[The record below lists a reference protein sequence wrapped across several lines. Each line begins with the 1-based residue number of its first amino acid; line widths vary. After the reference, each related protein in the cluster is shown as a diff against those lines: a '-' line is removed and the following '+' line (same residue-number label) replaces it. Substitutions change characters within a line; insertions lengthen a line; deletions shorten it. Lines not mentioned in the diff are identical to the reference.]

1 MPSKP
6 YVKLNAGDPD
16 VEAPKDALDAVLEAI
31 KKGGDWTHYGGV
43 EIPKQFRLA
52 VVDYYKKWIGPEY
65 KESQVIPV
73 AGSSAA
79 LYIAMASVLKEGD
92 EIILWEPS
100 YSNHYVMLRDMG
112 IKMRIPE
119 LPREN
124 KYHMDLGKLPSYVT
138 KKTKAILVCN
148 PNNPTGTVYKKKE
161 IEAVGDL
168 AEDNDLAIFS
178 DEIYLHYVYDDN
190 KFVAPST
197 IGNLRERTINI
208 MSFSKTF
215 SMTGWR
221 LGYVIVPDKYLVKAQ
236 TVSRVTA
243 PRPATF
249 IYPAGVAC
257 LRSDFKYV
265 DERRKE
271 YSARRDYFTKAI
283 DDMGMPCHKFEGAFY
298 AWFDARKYGLKS
310 DDFIARLEKEQNV
323 TLSSGAG
330 FGTKQEGF
338 IRVPMTAPI
347 PVLKDVVERVRSF
360 TGKL

>member
-16 VEAPKDALDAVLEAI
+16 VEAPKCAIDAVLEAI
-31 KKGGDWTHYGGV
+31 KKGGDWTHYGGN
-43 EIPKQFRLA
+43 EIPKQFREA
-52 VVDYYKKWIGPEY
+52 VVDYYKKWIGPVY

-92 EIILWEPS
+92 EILLWEPS

-112 IKMRIPE
+112 IKMKIAE

-124 KYHMDLGKLPSYVT
+124 KYHMDLDKLESYVS
-138 KKTKAILVCN
+138 KKTKAVLVCN

-161 IEAVGDL
+161 IKAVGDL
-168 AEDNDLAIFS
+168 AEDHDLAIFS

-197 IGNLRERTINI
+197 IENLKERTINI

-221 LGYVIVPDKYLVKAQ
+221 LGYVIVPDRYLEKAQ
-236 TVSRVTA
+236 IVAKVTA

-271 YSARRDYFTKAI
+271 YAARRDFFTKAI

-310 DDFIARLEKEQNV
+310 DEFIEKLEKVENV
-323 TLSSGAG
+323 SLSSGSA

-338 IRVPMTAPI
+338 IRVPMTQPI
-347 PVLKDVVERVRSF
+347 PVLKDVVERVEHF
-360 TGKL
+360 TSKL

>member
-6 YVKLNAGDPD
+6 YLKLNTGDPD
-16 VEAPKDALDAVLEAI
+16 VEAPKYAIEALQDAV
-31 KKGGDWTHYGGV
+31 KKGGDWTHYGGS
-43 EIPKQFRLA
+43 EIPKQFREA
-52 VVDYYKKWIGPEY
+52 VVDYYKKWIGPVY

-79 LYIAMASVLKEGD
+79 LYIAMAAVLKEGD

-100 YSNHYVMLRDMG
+100 YSNHYVMLKDMG
-112 IKMRIPE
+112 IKMKIPE
-119 LPREN
+119 LSRESG
-124 KYHMDLGKLPSYVT
+124 YHMDLDKLSSYVT
-138 KKTKAILVCN
+138 KKTKAVLVCN
-148 PNNPTGTVYKKKE
+148 PNNPTGSVYSKKE

-168 AEDNDLAIFS
+168 AEDHDLAIFS
-178 DEIYLHYVYDDN
+178 DEIYLHYVYDDK

-221 LGYVIVPDKYLVKAQ
+221 LGYVIVPDKYLAKAQ
-236 TVSRVTA
+236 TVAKVTA

-257 LRSDFKYV
+257 LRGDFKYV
-265 DERRKE
+265 EERRKE
-271 YSARRDYFTKAI
+271 YQARRDYFTKAI

-298 AWFDARKYGLKS
+298 AWFDARRYGLKS
-310 DDFIARLEKEQNV
+310 EDFVAKLEKAENLA
-323 TLSSGAG
+323 LSNGAA

-347 PVLKDVVERVRSF
+347 SVLKDAVERVERF
-360 TGKL
+360 TKKL

>member
-6 YVKLNAGDPD
+6 YLKLNTGDPD
-16 VEAPKDALDAVLEAI
+16 VEAPKYAIEAVQDAI
-31 KKGGDWTHYGGV
+31 KKGGDWTHYGGS
-43 EIPKQFRLA
+43 EIPKQFREA
-52 VVDYYKKWIGPEY
+52 VVDYYKKWIGPVY

-79 LYIAMASVLKEGD
+79 LYIAMAAVLKEGD

-100 YSNHYVMLRDMG
+100 YSNHYIMLRDMG
-112 IKMRIPE
+112 IKMKIPE
-119 LPREN
+119 LSRESG
-124 KYHMDLGKLPSYVT
+124 YHMDLDKLSSYVT
-138 KKTKAILVCN
+138 KKTKAVLVCN
-148 PNNPTGTVYKKKE
+148 PNNPTGSVYTKKE

-168 AEDNDLAIFS
+168 AEDHDLAIFS

-221 LGYVIVPDKYLVKAQ
+221 LGYVIVPDKYLAKAQ
-236 TVSRVTA
+236 TVAKVTA

-257 LRSDFKYV
+257 LRGDFKYV
-265 DERRKE
+265 EERRKE
-271 YSARRDYFTKAI
+271 YQARRDYFTKAI
-283 DDMGMPCHKFEGAFY
+283 DDMGMPCHKYEGAFY
-298 AWFDARKYGLKS
+298 AWFDARRYGFKS
-310 DDFIARLEKEQNV
+310 EDFVARLEKAENLA
-323 TLSSGAG
+323 LSNGAA
-330 FGTKQEGF
+330 FGTKQDGF

-347 PVLKDVVERVRSF
+347 PVLKDAVERVERF
-360 TGKL
+360 TKTL

>member
-16 VEAPKDALDAVLEAI
+16 VEAPKSAVDAVLEAI
-31 KKGGDWTHYGGV
+31 KKGGNWTHYGGV

-100 YSNHYVMLRDMG
+100 YSNHYVMLKDMG

-119 LPREN
+119 LLREN
-124 KYHMDLGKLPSYVT
+124 KYHMDIDKLSNYVT

-148 PNNPTGTVYKKKE
+148 PNNPTGTVYKKNE
-161 IEAVGDL
+161 IEVVGDL

-178 DEIYLHYVYDDN
+178 DEIYLHYVYDNN

-221 LGYVIVPDKYLVKAQ
+221 LGYVIVPDKYLASAQ
-236 TVSRVTA
+236 TVARITA

-310 DDFIARLEKEQNV
+310 DEFIARLEKEENV

-360 TGKL
+360 TAKL